1 MRRDCKK
8 CSKWKRHN
16 YWSHMDQ
23 TKKCFYKKMDA
34 SSFMKTLASIFNSFF
49 FFLVYLIF
57 YFVSLYP
64 NLLLWKDAS
73 EKLNSYTKYEV
84 SGTEPPFSIFYILH
98 SQDLP
103 NDFHRNFKG
112 QIGETAELK
121 GPSGNVWQVGVI
133 KSTGRSTFQSG
144 WKDFVTGNRVE
155 ANDLLV
161 FKYSGNSS
169 FQVQIFDSSGCER
182 TSSFFARREQTEVQE
197 SSDSSIEISEGSDH
211 DRHENNITISS
222 SSSDSEYSIDRAPVR
237 MPRRKAG
244 KFHKII
250 LI

>member
-1 MRRDCKK
+1 MFLQEDG
-8 CSKWKRHN
+8 
-16 YWSHMDQ
+16 
-23 TKKCFYKKMDA
+23 CFLFHENTGKH
-34 SSFMKTLASIFNSFF
+34 FQFVF

-155 ANDLLV
+155 ANDFLV

-169 FQVQIFDSSGCER
+169 FQVQIFDSSECER
-182 TSSFFARREQTEVQE
+182 TTTFFARREQTDVQE
-197 SSDSSIEISEGSDH
+197 LSQSSIEISEGSDH
-211 DRHENNITISS
+211 DRHEDKITISS
-222 SSSDSEYSIDRAPVR
+222 SSSDSEYSIESVPVR
-237 MPRRKAG
+237 IAQRKAG
-244 KFHKII
+244 TFRKII
-250 LI
+250 VI